1 MGKKNDNTLVKN
13 ASFLMVAALI
23 SKIIGM
29 LYKSPLSTTLGSQSF
44 AFFFMF
50 LADFSNLRVTWP
62 PELNSQRDA
71 ASRVPLVISNYSLCT
86 LGNFIQISVPFP
98 SSLLSITHP
107 FRAPTACFTIESPSP
122 VPPISLE

>member
-44 AFFFMF
+44 ALFQF
-50 LADFSNLRVTWP
+50 AQNV
-62 PELNSQRDA
+62 
-71 ASRVPLVISNYSLCT
+71 Y
-86 LGNFIQISVPFP
+86 
-98 SSLLSITHP
+98 LS
-107 FRAPTACFTIESPSP
+107 C
-122 VPPISLE
+122 

>member
-44 AFFFMF
+44 ALFQFAQNAGGVVVPEWK
-50 LADFSNLRVTWP
+50 LQGDIDGTSGADAGAGGRNGV
-62 PELNSQRDA
+62 
-71 ASRVPLVISNYSLCT
+71 
-86 LGNFIQISVPFP
+86 
-98 SSLLSITHP
+98 
-107 FRAPTACFTIESPSP
+107 
-122 VPPISLE
+122 

>member
-44 AFFFMF
+44 ASFPVCPECIFYS
-50 LADFSNLRVTWP
+50 ADDRV
-62 PELNSQRDA
+62 LQ
-71 ASRVPLVISNYSLCT
+71 YSA
-86 LGNFIQISVPFP
+86 GSIQDHGGKDRFYTDIKM
-98 SSLLSITHP
+98 H
-107 FRAPTACFTIESPSP
+107 RRYFT
-122 VPPISLE
+122 VH